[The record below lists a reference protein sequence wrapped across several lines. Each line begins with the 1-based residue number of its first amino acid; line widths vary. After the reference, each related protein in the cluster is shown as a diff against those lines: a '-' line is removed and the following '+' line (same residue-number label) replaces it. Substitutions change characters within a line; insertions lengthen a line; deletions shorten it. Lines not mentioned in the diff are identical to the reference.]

1 MMPQYDAPRV
11 PDAVAKVQ
19 PPRDHPEWERRLLE
33 QLDKVKGRGNDG
45 SGAGIPAR
53 LATSDER

>member
-1 MMPQYDAPRV
+1 MMPQYDAPRM

-33 QLDKVKGRGNDG
+33 QLDKVKGRGRHG
-45 SGAGIPAR
+45 
-53 LATSDER
+53 